1 MKEKRSQKAD
11 FSEKTA
17 TWKRHSGELFRLG
30 SRCKTGRAEGLR
42 RHTGGAALRAHT
54 GIRRKN
60 PLRAWENASSVYRRQ
75 SDAASGRKRKNAAER
90 KAHGGA
96 AECVRSSL
104 QPGAFR
110 ERFFPSAQKATPRK
124 NGSVG
129 ARRPENRR
137 AGASNEKGEGSL
149 PPLSKASATIRRC
162 GSCPQR
168 SSGADA
174 RTSGRRS
181 HLHRWGWRWS
191 WWSSLHRRRR
201 GRRGAGRS

>member
-11 FSEKTA
+11 FSEKAA
-17 TWKRHSGELFRLG
+17 TWTRHSGELFRLG

-96 AECVRSSL
+96 VECVRSSL

-110 ERFFPSAQKATPRK
+110 ERFSFGSEGNAAK
-124 NGSVG
+124 NGRVG

-174 RTSGRRS
+174 RTSGRR
-181 HLHRWGWRWS
+181 
-191 WWSSLHRRRR
+191 
-201 GRRGAGRS
+201 